1 MAFFGFFGFFLVSC
15 AYGEF
20 LSFWTPCC
28 AQDLGYI
35 GVPPAGHALWAEVG
49 GGITFV
55 TSGEKYSTKREP
67 HKTADKYP
75 WDMCMVYWTY
85 GASEKLETMCA
96 V

>member
-1 MAFFGFFGFFLVSC
+1 MAFFVLFGFFLVSC

-20 LSFWTPCC
+20 WSFWAPCC

-55 TSGEKYSTKREP
+55 TSGENT
-67 HKTADKYP
+67 
-75 WDMCMVYWTY
+75 
-85 GASEKLETMCA
+85 
-96 V
+96 